1 MAFLLVL
8 LTKWAQGSSGQEKN
22 GYCSLICYVVNFLFN
37 PLGFFFFNEL
47 FKNVGCDVWGKL
59 KVMYLF
65 DKDCYQWDRRNPWY
79 GIACQYIFFFLFLV
93 GKMWLVV
100 DNATLPSA
108 CDGRFCFLYF
118 QVLKYRYALPPCPDW
133 WGSAFLS
140 CFQCLVSFSRKED
153 FIFEPWRWLPIHK
166 AYVRVYR
173 CVFIH
178 TCLHIHMH
186 TAFRHRKASPRFSLH
201 SFELSLAP
209 FLECFYPA
217 RPAQNFAT
225 MVSGFVMAGVWIPL
239 RVIIDSVWMCVL
251 PCAPWSGWDQM
262 LQREMSY

>member
-1 MAFLLVL
+1 MRQKKSLVWHCL
-8 LTKWAQGSSGQEKN
+8 P
-22 GYCSLICYVVNFLFN
+22 VHF
-37 PLGFFFFNEL
+37 
-47 FKNVGCDVWGKL
+47 
-59 KVMYLF
+59 
-65 DKDCYQWDRRNPWY
+65 
-79 GIACQYIFFFLFLV
+79 FFFLFLV

-178 TCLHIHMH
+178 TCIHIHMH
-186 TAFRHRKASPRFSLH
+186 TAYRHTKASPPDSASTHLNYLLPRFWSVFIQHDQHRILRLWYLALWWQ
-201 SFELSLAP
+201 EYEYLS
-209 FLECFYPA
+209 
-217 RPAQNFAT
+217 
-225 MVSGFVMAGVWIPL
+225 
-239 RVIIDSVWMCVL
+239 VL
-251 PCAPWSGWDQM
+251 
-262 LQREMSY
+262 L